1 MFRGTDGG
9 SGGGNYQMG
18 YVGYQWNNPNYL
30 ELWSQNN
37 GIKLKVGTAS
47 GEGIWIDTNN
57 RLGIGNSTPHGKL
70 TVGDN
75 PNGYAGGYVFAHNP
89 NGADS
94 TNRAELSD
102 NAVLLLQPHATNSTH
117 MAFGQVNGGNGMG
130 IQVTNFSKN
139 ADWDIALNPF
149 GGNVGVGR
157 VNPQSRLDVM
167 DSARITS
174 SANNSHGLKLE
185 ARTDFA
191 NDVDS
196 SLIWISSGGTSTN
209 PLFTSQGAH
218 LVIEGRKSAARH
230 IYFKVGDT
238 TSAQHI
244 MAADGNVGIG
254 SLSPGFKLDVAG
266 SVRFGGTEAQNRLIK
281 MGTGENAIYMGGVNT
296 NTLNVAYDY
305 DGSYNL
311 HINYNGYQGSTS
323 QFRSL
328 EIDNGKRQAIAYF
341 NGSNKQTTFYGNVV
355 PNGNGTL
362 DLGTNTSRWNNIYT
376 SDLHLSNEAKGPNEF
391 DGTTGDWTIQEGE
404 EELYIKNNKTGKKY
418 AFVLREIE

>member
-1 MFRGTDGG
+1 
-9 SGGGNYQMG
+9 
-18 YVGYQWNNPNYL
+18 
-30 ELWSQNN
+30 
-37 GIKLKVGTAS
+37 
-47 GEGIWIDTNN
+47 
-57 RLGIGNSTPHGKL
+57 
-70 TVGDN
+70 
-75 PNGYAGGYVFAHNP
+75 
-89 NGADS
+89 
-94 TNRAELSD
+94 
-102 NAVLLLQPHATNSTH
+102 
-117 MAFGQVNGGNGMG
+117 
-130 IQVTNFSKN
+130 
-139 ADWDIALNPF
+139 
-149 GGNVGVGR
+149 
-157 VNPQSRLDVM
+157 
-167 DSARITS
+167 
-174 SANNSHGLKLE
+174 
-185 ARTDFA
+185 
-191 NDVDS
+191 
-196 SLIWISSGGTSTN
+196 
-209 PLFTSQGAH
+209 
-218 LVIEGRKSAARH
+218 
-230 IYFKVGDT
+230 
-238 TSAQHI
+238 
-244 MAADGNVGIG
+244 
-254 SLSPGFKLDVAG
+254 
-266 SVRFGGTEAQNRLIK
+266 